1 MTKRTNRKLGGQL
14 TVDGIALIWHVKSEP
29 AWGTTHGDIG
39 LRLSVMKYD
48 EALTRHGERKVWREL
63 VLQFPFGKQRHA
75 SRFPEK
81 PKVTADMLTAGVRL
95 AIEAGWSPDGRGRP
109 FELVLEEA
117 DLPSFRNS
125 HV

>member
-14 TVDGIALIWHVKSEP
+14 TVDGARLIWNVKSEP

-48 EALTRHGERKVWREL
+48 ETLTRHGTHKAWREL
-63 VLQFPFGKQRHA
+63 VLQFPFERQRHA

-81 PKVTADMLTAGVRL
+81 PKVTVDMLTAGVRL

-109 FELVLEEA
+109 FELILEET
-117 DLPSFRNS
+117 DLKS
-125 HV
+125 